1 MDSAE
6 NPQDRASELAAR
18 LALDHAGLDG
28 SALLEPVIRRLFPGR
43 IAIVASFGTE
53 SALLLAL
60 VADVDPRVPVIFLDT
75 GKHFEETLEYR
86 DQLRN
91 ELGLEDVRS
100 VKPDWSRLFER
111 DLDGTLWRRDANAC
125 CHIRKVLPLRAALA
139 GFDAWIGG
147 RKRYHGGA
155 RWDLPTIEA
164 VDGKVKIN
172 PLANW
177 SLGRVEAAFAA
188 RGLPRHPLLADGY
201 LSVGCEPCT
210 EPSGPGADPRSGRW
224 AVLPKTECCIHFGG
238 TAGVGC

>member
-6 NPQDRASELAAR
+6 NPQDRAGERAAR
-18 LALDHAGLDG
+18 LAADHAGLDG
-28 SALLEPVIRRLFPGR
+28 SALLEPVIRRAFPGR
-43 IAIVASFGTE
+43 IAVVASFGTE

-86 DQLRN
+86 DQLRD

-100 VKPDWSRLFER
+100 VKPDLSQMFER
-111 DLDGTLWRRDANAC
+111 DLDGTLWSRDANAC

-139 GFDAWIGG
+139 GFDAWISG

-164 VDGKVKIN
+164 
-172 PLANW
+172 
-177 SLGRVEAAFAA
+177 AFVA

-210 EPSGPGADPRSGRW
+210 EPSGPGADLRSGRW
-224 AVLPKTECCIHFGG
+224 AGLSKTECGIHFGG